1 MGSKDVTVGIC
12 AYNEER
18 NIERCIRS
26 VYSQRT
32 RGFRIGEIIVVSSGS
47 TDRTDDIVRSLQHG
61 RDEIRLIR
69 QERREGKNSAINA
82 LLDAK
87 SCDLVVMLNAD
98 NVLAT
103 EDSLWSLLEPL
114 EDERIGIVGGHPVP
128 VNDIGD
134 RVGFAVHMIWSMH
147 HNLATI
153 HPKVGELVAFRD
165 VGARLPTDQ
174 QSDEPLLRM
183 YIERAGYEP
192 AYAPEATVFNR
203 GPDTEE
209 DFLKQRTR
217 INIGICFMKARHGY
231 SEPSWNRIYLMRAA
245 LRTFKDLGFH
255 PLMYAYA
262 ARLEIRSRRD
272 AERYVRSGNGDM
284 SVWDPVDSTK
294 KV

>member
-32 RGFRIGEIIVVSSGS
+32 RGFRIREIIVVSSGS

-103 EDSLWSLLEPL
+103 A
-114 EDERIGIVGGHPVP
+114 
-128 VNDIGD
+128 D
-134 RVGFAVHMIWSMH
+134 RFAK
-147 HNLATI
+147 L
-153 HPKVGELVAFRD
+153 
-165 VGARLPTDQ
+165 
-174 QSDEPLLRM
+174 
-183 YIERAGYEP
+183 
-192 AYAPEATVFNR
+192 
-203 GPDTEE
+203 
-209 DFLKQRTR
+209 
-217 INIGICFMKARHGY
+217 
-231 SEPSWNRIYLMRAA
+231 
-245 LRTFKDLGFH
+245 
-255 PLMYAYA
+255 
-262 ARLEIRSRRD
+262 
-272 AERYVRSGNGDM
+272 
-284 SVWDPVDSTK
+284 SVWEMYSPIIKGVAKDYSLEVEFK
-294 KV
+294 